1 MARQRI
7 SSGVSWETTVGYS
20 RAVRVGNLVFVAG
33 TTATGPGGK
42 LVGGSD
48 PEAQAQAIFEKIERA
63 LAEAGATMADVV
75 RTRVFLTRV
84 EDWEAVG
91 RAHARFFA
99 ETRPANTMLEISR
112 LIGDEY
118 LVEIEADAVIEPP
131 AAAANEH
138 GGAG

>member
-1 MARQRI
+1 MARQRV
-7 SSGVSWETTVGYS
+7 SSGSVWEEQVGYS

-33 TTATGPGGK
+33 TTATGPHGE
-42 LVGGSD
+42 LVGGDD

-63 LAEAGATMADVV
+63 LHEAGATMADVV
-75 RTRVFLTRV
+75 RTRIFLTRV
-84 EDWEAVG
+84 DDWEAVG

-118 LVEIEADAVIEPP
+118 LVEIEVDAVI
-131 AAAANEH
+131 AARGEDE
-138 GGAG
+138 GGGV